1 MTFHAAVWLDHN
13 DAKVFHIGAEEFDET
28 LVHAPKHHVKGHT
41 NPHVGH
47 GETREQKVYFDAIV
61 QAVGDAQ
68 EILVLGPSTAKLQLI
83 KHTSKHD
90 AGFAARV
97 VGVETVDHPTDG
109 QLVAY
114 VRKYFR
120 AKDRMLGT

>member
-13 DAKVFHIGAEEFDET
+13 DAKVFHIGAEEVHEA

-41 NPHVGH
+41 NPHAGH
-47 GETREQKVYFDAIV
+47 GETREEKEYFDKIV
-61 QAVGDAQ
+61 KAVGDAR
-68 EILVLGPSTAKLQLI
+68 EIVVLGPGTAKLAMI
-83 KHTSKHD
+83 KHVTKHD
-90 AGFAARV
+90 AAFAKRV

-109 QLVAY
+109 QIVAY

-120 AKDRMLGT
+120 AVDRMLGT